1 MDWLEE
7 NYVFTEQNDFQIIF
21 WKRMRDDV
29 FLIWKKGDA
38 NLNTQMGSDELD
50 RFLWKPN
57 GYENRIQFTLER
69 EKEEILAFLDML
81 VKRGETPLQ
90 QKFTGKKPTPK
101 NIVSGDQIIPELFYL
116 GY

>member
-1 MDWLEE
+1 
-7 NYVFTEQNDFQIIF
+7 
-21 WKRMRDDV
+21 MRDDV

-50 RFLWKPN
+50 RFLWKLN

-69 EKEEILAFLDML
+69 EKEGILAFLDML

-90 QKFTGKKPTPK
+90 QKFTGKKLTPK
-101 NIVSGDQIIPELFYL
+101 NIVIGDQIIPELFYL